1 MRLILYLLF
10 ILMPMQMMAKSTL
23 ATTDIVD
30 EQHLLEL
37 LDEYIDRRELYT
49 EQKEEKIKQLKLKLR
64 IADSNTS
71 RLSILNTIYHEY
83 YTYRYDSAMVY
94 ANRGLSLALSDN
106 NTYYATLNRIN
117 RAAVL
122 STGGFYSQAETLL
135 NEIGENNVP
144 HQLKQ
149 YYYYTTTWLYSYW
162 EAFCDKS
169 EFKDYY
175 RQKKLQI
182 LRLTVNT
189 THSNYVGLYAYL
201 SGELAYLENPLGKNV
216 LRHYT
221 IAINNSPVNS
231 RVHASAAYCIAR
243 YYREIGNMQLYEKYI
258 VEAAISDI
266 VCPLKENLALQEL
279 STYLYKKDTK
289 YADRAARYI
298 YCSMEDAKFYNNRLR
313 MLEISSILPII
324 ATANQEALAH
334 KERIV
339 RGVLAVVSFLSL
351 VLFAMAIFGY
361 KQNKWLVTS
370 RREVKSQN
378 RQLTELNEKLIATNH
393 RRETYMRLFMDISA
407 VYIRKIIEYRK
418 LVSRKIKANQAADLL
433 KTINSYK
440 LAEEEATT
448 FYTRFDR
455 AFIELYPGFVDEL
468 NSLLL
473 PESKIAQPSPNSL
486 TTEVRIYALMR
497 LGVTDSQEI
506 ATLLFYS
513 TQTIYNY
520 KSAMRA
526 RAINRDTFDD
536 DINRLCHVGQVI
548 QIFAL
553 IHFATSCSTSGEM
566 VSSICW
572 YSVTMPVLQCW
583 NRWLTPSIFFI
594 ECLQLA
600 SPFSI
605 LVVLAS
611 QSTCVSLVPLRAN
624 TGHFISGNSL
634 PTSTVRKWRM
644 YGVSACCNALMV
656 TGLRATGT
664 SSMFISLAF
673 LPLAISSSALLM
685 LLQ

>member
-30 EQHLLEL
+30 EQHLLKL

-49 EQKEEKIKQLKLKLR
+49 EQKEEKIKQLKIKLR

-71 RLSILNTIYHEY
+71 RLSILNTIYREY

-94 ANRGLSLALSDN
+94 ANRGLSLALSYN

-175 RQKKLQI
+175 RQKKLQF

-221 IAINNSPVNS
+221 IAINNSLVNS

-258 VEAAISDI
+258 VEAAISDM

-279 STYLYKKDTK
+279 STYLYKKDPK
-289 YADRAARYI
+289 YANRAARYI
-298 YCSMEDAKFYNNRLR
+298 YCSMEDAQFYNNRLR
-313 MLEISSILPII
+313 MLEISNIQPII

-351 VLFAMAIFGY
+351 VLLGMALLGY
-361 KQNKWLVTS
+361 KQTKWLARS

-378 RQLTELNEKLIATNH
+378 LKLTELNEKLIATNH

-407 VYIRKIIEYRK
+407 VYIRKLIEYRK
-418 LVSRKIKANQAADLL
+418 LVGRKIKANQTADLL

-455 AFIELYPGFVDEL
+455 AFIELYPGFVEEL
-468 NSLLL
+468 NHLLL
-473 PESKIAQPSPNSL
+473 PDAKIELPSPNSL
-486 TTEVRIYALMR
+486 TTEVRIFALMR

-520 KSAMRA
+520 KSAMRT
-526 RAINRDTFDD
+526 RAINRETFDE
-536 DINRLCHVGQVI
+536 DINRLCHVG
-548 QIFAL
+548 
-553 IHFATSCSTSGEM
+553 
-566 VSSICW
+566 
-572 YSVTMPVLQCW
+572 
-583 NRWLTPSIFFI
+583 
-594 ECLQLA
+594 
-600 SPFSI
+600 
-605 LVVLAS
+605 
-611 QSTCVSLVPLRAN
+611 
-624 TGHFISGNSL
+624 
-634 PTSTVRKWRM
+634 
-644 YGVSACCNALMV
+644 
-656 TGLRATGT
+656 
-664 SSMFISLAF
+664 
-673 LPLAISSSALLM
+673 
-685 LLQ
+685 

>member
-1 MRLILYLLF
+1 MRLILYLVF
-10 ILMPMQMMAKSTL
+10 ILMPMNIMAKSTL

-30 EQHLLEL
+30 KQQLLRL
-37 LDEYIDRRELYT
+37 LDGYIERRHLYT
-49 EQKEEKIKQLKLKLR
+49 EQKEEKIKQLKIKLR
-64 IADSNTS
+64 IAENNNS
-71 RLSILNTIYHEY
+71 RLSILNTIYREY

-94 ANRGLSLALSDN
+94 ANRGLALALSDN

-135 NEIGENNVP
+135 NEIGEKNVP
-144 HQLKQ
+144 LQLKQ

-162 EAFCDKS
+162 ESFCDKS

-175 RQKKLQI
+175 RQKKHHFLQ
-182 LRLTVNT
+182 LTVNT
-189 THSNYVGLYAYL
+189 TPNNYVALYAYF
-201 SGELAYLENPLGKNV
+201 SGELAFLENPLSKTV

-221 IAINNSPVNS
+221 TALNNSPVNS

-243 YYREIGNMQLYEKYI
+243 YYREMGNMQLYEKYI
-258 VEAAISDI
+258 VEAAISDM

-279 STYLYKKDTK
+279 STYLYKKDSK
-289 YADRAARYI
+289 YANYAARYI
-298 YCSMEDAKFYNNRLR
+298 YIYMEDAQFYNNRLR
-313 MLEISSILPII
+313 MLEISNILPII

-351 VLFAMAIFGY
+351 VLLGMALLGY
-361 KQNKWLVTS
+361 KQTKWLARS

-378 RQLTELNEKLIATNH
+378 LKLTELNEKLIATNH

-407 VYIRKIIEYRK
+407 VYIRKLIEYRK
-418 LVSRKIKANQAADLL
+418 LVGRKIKANQTADLL

-440 LAEEEATT
+440 LAEEEANT

-455 AFIELYPGFVDEL
+455 AFIELYPGFVEEL

-473 PESKIAQPSPNSL
+473 PDAQIELPSPNSL

-520 KSAMRA
+520 KSAMRT
-526 RAINRDTFDD
+526 RAINRETFDE
-536 DINRLCHVGQVI
+536 DINRLCHVG
-548 QIFAL
+548 
-553 IHFATSCSTSGEM
+553 
-566 VSSICW
+566 
-572 YSVTMPVLQCW
+572 
-583 NRWLTPSIFFI
+583 
-594 ECLQLA
+594 
-600 SPFSI
+600 
-605 LVVLAS
+605 
-611 QSTCVSLVPLRAN
+611 
-624 TGHFISGNSL
+624 
-634 PTSTVRKWRM
+634 
-644 YGVSACCNALMV
+644 
-656 TGLRATGT
+656 
-664 SSMFISLAF
+664 
-673 LPLAISSSALLM
+673 
-685 LLQ
+685 

>member
-1 MRLILYLLF
+1 MRLFLYIILALLP
-10 ILMPMQMMAKSTL
+10 LHVMAKSTL
-23 ATTDIVD
+23 ATANADN
-30 EQHLLEL
+30 EQQLLKL
-37 LDEYIDRRELYT
+37 LDSYIDKRNTYSEI
-49 EQKEEKIKQLKLKLR
+49 KEEKIKKLKLKLR
-64 IADSNTS
+64 TADNNSS
-71 RLSILNTIYHEY
+71 RLSLLNTIYHEY
-83 YTYRYDSAMVY
+83 YTYSYDSAMVY
-94 ANRGLSLALSDN
+94 ANRGLALAQSVN
-106 NTYYATLNRIN
+106 NAYYTTLNRIN

-122 STGGFYSQAETLL
+122 STGGFYSQSEKLL
-135 NEIGENNVP
+135 QEIDTKIIP
-144 HQLKQ
+144 TQLLQ
-149 YYYYTTTWLYSYW
+149 YYYYTTTWLYNYW
-162 EAFCDKS
+162 ESFCKDS
-169 EFKDYY
+169 EFKNYY
-175 RQKKLQI
+175 HQKRYHFLKLAVEATDHNNVA
-182 LRLTVNT
+182 L
-189 THSNYVGLYAYL
+189 HAYL
-201 SGELAYLENPLGKNV
+201 SGELVFLENSLSRTV
-216 LRHYT
+216 LHQYMK
-221 IAINNSPVNS
+221 ALNNSNINI
-231 RVHASAAYCIAR
+231 RVHASSAYGIAR
-243 YYREIGNMQLYEKYI
+243 YYREMGNMQLYEKYI
-258 VEAAISDI
+258 IEAAISDM

-279 STYLYKKDTK
+279 STYLYKKDSK

-298 YCSMEDAKFYNNRLR
+298 YCSMEDAQFYNNRLR

-351 VLFAMAIFGY
+351 VLLAMAIFGY

-407 VYIRKIIEYRK
+407 VYIRKLIEYRK

-473 PESKIAQPSPNSL
+473 PESKIAQPSPNCL
-486 TTEVRIYALMR
+486 TTESRIYALMR

-536 DINRLCHVGQVI
+536 DINRLCHVG
-548 QIFAL
+548 
-553 IHFATSCSTSGEM
+553 
-566 VSSICW
+566 
-572 YSVTMPVLQCW
+572 
-583 NRWLTPSIFFI
+583 
-594 ECLQLA
+594 
-600 SPFSI
+600 
-605 LVVLAS
+605 
-611 QSTCVSLVPLRAN
+611 
-624 TGHFISGNSL
+624 
-634 PTSTVRKWRM
+634 
-644 YGVSACCNALMV
+644 
-656 TGLRATGT
+656 
-664 SSMFISLAF
+664 
-673 LPLAISSSALLM
+673 
-685 LLQ
+685 

>member
-30 EQHLLEL
+30 EQHLLKL

-71 RLSILNTIYHEY
+71 RLSILNTIYREY

-94 ANRGLSLALSDN
+94 ANRGLSLALSYN

-175 RQKKLQI
+175 RQKKLQF

-189 THSNYVGLYAYL
+189 THSNNVGLYAYL

-221 IAINNSPVNS
+221 IAINNSLVNS

-258 VEAAISDI
+258 VEAAISDM

-279 STYLYKKDTK
+279 STYLYKKDPK
-289 YADRAARYI
+289 YANRAARYI
-298 YCSMEDAKFYNNRLR
+298 YCSMKDAQFYNNRLR
-313 MLEISSILPII
+313 MLEISNIQPII

-351 VLFAMAIFGY
+351 VLLGMALLGY
-361 KQNKWLVTS
+361 KQTKWLARS

-378 RQLTELNEKLIATNH
+378 LKLTELNEKLIATNH

-407 VYIRKIIEYRK
+407 VYIRKLIEYRK
-418 LVSRKIKANQAADLL
+418 LVGRKIKANQTADLL

-455 AFIELYPGFVDEL
+455 AFIELYPSFVEEL
-468 NSLLL
+468 NHLLL
-473 PESKIAQPSPNSL
+473 PDAKIELPSPNSL
-486 TTEVRIYALMR
+486 TTEVRIFALMR

-520 KSAMRA
+520 KSAMRT
-526 RAINRDTFDD
+526 RAINRETFDE
-536 DINRLCHVGQVI
+536 DINRLCHVG
-548 QIFAL
+548 
-553 IHFATSCSTSGEM
+553 
-566 VSSICW
+566 
-572 YSVTMPVLQCW
+572 
-583 NRWLTPSIFFI
+583 
-594 ECLQLA
+594 
-600 SPFSI
+600 
-605 LVVLAS
+605 
-611 QSTCVSLVPLRAN
+611 
-624 TGHFISGNSL
+624 
-634 PTSTVRKWRM
+634 
-644 YGVSACCNALMV
+644 
-656 TGLRATGT
+656 
-664 SSMFISLAF
+664 
-673 LPLAISSSALLM
+673 
-685 LLQ
+685 

>member
-1 MRLILYLLF
+1 MRLILYILF
-10 ILMPMQMMAKSTL
+10 IFMPMQMMAKSTL

-30 EQHLLEL
+30 EQHLLKL

-49 EQKEEKIKQLKLKLR
+49 EQKEEKIKQLKIKLR
-64 IADSNTS
+64 MAHNNDK
-71 RLSILNTIYHEY
+71 RLSILDAIYREY
-83 YTYRYDSAMVY
+83 YTYNYDSAMVY
-94 ANRGLSLALSDN
+94 TNRGLALALTDN
-106 NTYYATLNRIN
+106 NTYFATLNRIN

-135 NEIGENNVP
+135 NEIGEKNVP
-144 HQLKQ
+144 QQLKQ
-149 YYYYTTTWLYSYW
+149 YYYYTTTWLYNYW
-162 EAFCDKS
+162 ESFCDKS
-169 EFKDYY
+169 EFKNYY
-175 RQKKLQI
+175 RQKKLQF

-201 SGELAYLENPLGKNV
+201 SGELAYLENPLGKDV

-243 YYREIGNMQLYEKYI
+243 YNRELGNMQLYEKYI

-279 STYLYKKDTK
+279 STYLYKKNSK
-289 YADRAARYI
+289 YANYAARYI
-298 YCSMEDAKFYNNRLR
+298 YISMEEFYNNRLR
-313 MLEISSILPII
+313 MLEISNILPII
-324 ATANQEALAH
+324 ANANQEALAH

-361 KQNKWLVTS
+361 KQNKWLARS

-378 RQLTELNEKLIATNH
+378 LKLTELNEKLIATNH

-407 VYIRKIIEYRK
+407 VYIRKLIEYRK
-418 LVSRKIKANQAADLL
+418 LVGRKIKANQTADLL

-455 AFIELYPGFVDEL
+455 AFIELYPSFVEEL

-473 PESKIAQPSPNSL
+473 PNVQIEQPSPNSL

-520 KSAMRA
+520 KSAMRT
-526 RAINRDTFDD
+526 RAINRETFDE
-536 DINRLCHVGQVI
+536 DINRLCHVG
-548 QIFAL
+548 
-553 IHFATSCSTSGEM
+553 
-566 VSSICW
+566 
-572 YSVTMPVLQCW
+572 
-583 NRWLTPSIFFI
+583 
-594 ECLQLA
+594 
-600 SPFSI
+600 
-605 LVVLAS
+605 
-611 QSTCVSLVPLRAN
+611 
-624 TGHFISGNSL
+624 
-634 PTSTVRKWRM
+634 
-644 YGVSACCNALMV
+644 
-656 TGLRATGT
+656 
-664 SSMFISLAF
+664 
-673 LPLAISSSALLM
+673 
-685 LLQ
+685 

>member
-1 MRLILYLLF
+1 MRLILYLVF
-10 ILMPMQMMAKSTL
+10 ILMPMNIMAKSTL

-30 EQHLLEL
+30 EQRLLRL
-37 LDEYIDRRELYT
+37 LDGYIERRNLYT
-49 EQKEEKIKQLKLKLR
+49 EQKEEKIKQLKIKLR
-64 IADSNTS
+64 IAENNNS
-71 RLSILNTIYHEY
+71 RLSILNAIYREY

-94 ANRGLSLALSDN
+94 ANRGLALALSNN

-135 NEIGENNVP
+135 NEIGEKNVP
-144 HQLKQ
+144 LQLKQ

-162 EAFCDKS
+162 ESFCDKS

-175 RQKKLQI
+175 RQKKHHFLQ
-182 LRLTVNT
+182 LTVNT
-189 THSNYVGLYAYL
+189 THNNYVALYAYF
-201 SGELAYLENPLGKNV
+201 SGELAFLENPLSKTV

-221 IAINNSPVNS
+221 TALNNSSVNS

-243 YYREIGNMQLYEKYI
+243 YYREMGNMQLYEKYI

-279 STYLYKKDTK
+279 STYLYKKNSK
-289 YADRAARYI
+289 YANYAARYI
-298 YCSMEDAKFYNNRLR
+298 YISMEDAQFYNNRLR
-313 MLEISSILPII
+313 MLEISNILPII
-324 ATANQEALAH
+324 ANANQEALAH

-361 KQNKWLVTS
+361 KQNKWLARS

-378 RQLTELNEKLIATNH
+378 LKLTELNEKLIATNH

-407 VYIRKIIEYRK
+407 VYIRKLIEYRK
-418 LVSRKIKANQAADLL
+418 LVGRKIKANQTADLL

-455 AFIELYPGFVDEL
+455 AFIELYPSFVEEL

-473 PESKIAQPSPNSL
+473 PNVQIEQPSPNSL

-520 KSAMRA
+520 KSAMRT
-526 RAINRDTFDD
+526 RAINRETFDE
-536 DINRLCHVGQVI
+536 DINRLCHVG
-548 QIFAL
+548 
-553 IHFATSCSTSGEM
+553 
-566 VSSICW
+566 
-572 YSVTMPVLQCW
+572 
-583 NRWLTPSIFFI
+583 
-594 ECLQLA
+594 
-600 SPFSI
+600 
-605 LVVLAS
+605 
-611 QSTCVSLVPLRAN
+611 
-624 TGHFISGNSL
+624 
-634 PTSTVRKWRM
+634 
-644 YGVSACCNALMV
+644 
-656 TGLRATGT
+656 
-664 SSMFISLAF
+664 
-673 LPLAISSSALLM
+673 
-685 LLQ
+685 

>member
-1 MRLILYLLF
+1 MRLFLYIILALLP
-10 ILMPMQMMAKSTL
+10 LHVMAKSTL
-23 ATTDIVD
+23 ATANADN
-30 EQHLLEL
+30 EQQLLKL
-37 LDEYIDRRELYT
+37 LDSYIDKRNTYSEI
-49 EQKEEKIKQLKLKLR
+49 KEEKIKKLKLKLR
-64 IADSNTS
+64 TADNNSS
-71 RLSILNTIYHEY
+71 RLSLLNTIYHEY
-83 YTYRYDSAMVY
+83 YTYSYDSAMVY
-94 ANRGLSLALSDN
+94 ANRGLALALSDN

-169 EFKDYY
+169 EFKYYY
-175 RQKKLQI
+175 RQKKHHFLQ
-182 LRLTVNT
+182 LTVNAT
-189 THSNYVGLYAYL
+189 PNNYVDLHAYL
-201 SGELAYLENPLGKNV
+201 SGELAFLENPLSKTV
-216 LRHYT
+216 LRYYT
-221 IAINNSPVNS
+221 TALNNSPVNS

-243 YYREIGNMQLYEKYI
+243 YYQEMGDMQRYEQYI

-266 VCPLKENLALQEL
+266 VCPLKENLALQEF
-279 STYLYKKDTK
+279 STYLYTKDAK

-313 MLEISSILPII
+313 MLEISNILPII

-339 RGVLAVVSFLSL
+339 RGVLAVMSFLSL
-351 VLFAMAIFGY
+351 VLLAMAIFGY
-361 KQNKWLVTS
+361 KQNKWLARS
-370 RREVKSQN
+370 RREVRSQN

-407 VYIRKIIEYRK
+407 VYIRKLIEYRK

-520 KSAMRA
+520 KSSMRA
-526 RAINRDTFDD
+526 RAINRDTFDE
-536 DINRLCHVGQVI
+536 DINRLCHVG
-548 QIFAL
+548 
-553 IHFATSCSTSGEM
+553 
-566 VSSICW
+566 
-572 YSVTMPVLQCW
+572 
-583 NRWLTPSIFFI
+583 
-594 ECLQLA
+594 
-600 SPFSI
+600 
-605 LVVLAS
+605 
-611 QSTCVSLVPLRAN
+611 
-624 TGHFISGNSL
+624 
-634 PTSTVRKWRM
+634 
-644 YGVSACCNALMV
+644 
-656 TGLRATGT
+656 
-664 SSMFISLAF
+664 
-673 LPLAISSSALLM
+673 
-685 LLQ
+685 

>member
-135 NEIGENNVP
+135 NEIGENTVP

-162 EAFCDKS
+162 ESFCDKS

-175 RQKKLQI
+175 RQKKLQF
-182 LRLTVNT
+182 LQLTVNT

-221 IAINNSPVNS
+221 IAINNSSVNS
-231 RVHASAAYCIAR
+231 RVHASAAYSIAR
-243 YYREIGNMQLYEKYI
+243 YYREIGNIQLYEKYI
-258 VEAAISDI
+258 VEAAISDM

-279 STYLYKKDTK
+279 STYLYKKGPK
-289 YADRAARYI
+289 YANRAARYI
-298 YCSMEDAKFYNNRLR
+298 YCSMEDAQFYNNRLR
-313 MLEISSILPII
+313 MLEISNILPII

-351 VLFAMAIFGY
+351 VLLGMALLGY
-361 KQNKWLVTS
+361 KQTKRLARS

-378 RQLTELNEKLIATNH
+378 LKLTELNEKLIATNH

-407 VYIRKIIEYRK
+407 VYIRKLIEYRK
-418 LVSRKIKANQAADLL
+418 LVGRKIKANQTADLL

-455 AFIELYPGFVDEL
+455 AFIELYPGFVEEL
-468 NSLLL
+468 NHLLL
-473 PESKIAQPSPNSL
+473 PDAKIELPSPNSL
-486 TTEVRIYALMR
+486 TTEVRIFALMR

-520 KSAMRA
+520 KSAMRT
-526 RAINRDTFDD
+526 RAINRETFDE
-536 DINRLCHVGQVI
+536 DINRLCHVG
-548 QIFAL
+548 
-553 IHFATSCSTSGEM
+553 
-566 VSSICW
+566 
-572 YSVTMPVLQCW
+572 
-583 NRWLTPSIFFI
+583 
-594 ECLQLA
+594 
-600 SPFSI
+600 
-605 LVVLAS
+605 
-611 QSTCVSLVPLRAN
+611 
-624 TGHFISGNSL
+624 
-634 PTSTVRKWRM
+634 
-644 YGVSACCNALMV
+644 
-656 TGLRATGT
+656 
-664 SSMFISLAF
+664 
-673 LPLAISSSALLM
+673 
-685 LLQ
+685 

>member
-1 MRLILYLLF
+1 MRLFLYIILALLP
-10 ILMPMQMMAKSTL
+10 LHVMAKSTL

-64 IADSNTS
+64 IAYSNTS

-258 VEAAISDI
+258 IEAAISDM

-520 KSAMRA
+520 KSSMRA

-536 DINRLCHVGQVI
+536 DINRLCHVG
-548 QIFAL
+548 
-553 IHFATSCSTSGEM
+553 
-566 VSSICW
+566 
-572 YSVTMPVLQCW
+572 
-583 NRWLTPSIFFI
+583 
-594 ECLQLA
+594 
-600 SPFSI
+600 
-605 LVVLAS
+605 
-611 QSTCVSLVPLRAN
+611 
-624 TGHFISGNSL
+624 
-634 PTSTVRKWRM
+634 
-644 YGVSACCNALMV
+644 
-656 TGLRATGT
+656 
-664 SSMFISLAF
+664 
-673 LPLAISSSALLM
+673 
-685 LLQ
+685 

>member
-1 MRLILYLLF
+1 MRLFLYIILALLP
-10 ILMPMQMMAKSTL
+10 LHVMAKSAL
-23 ATTDIVD
+23 ATANADN
-30 EQHLLEL
+30 EQQLLKL
-37 LDEYIDRRELYT
+37 LDSYIDKRNTYSEI
-49 EQKEEKIKQLKLKLR
+49 KEEKIKKLKLKLR
-64 IADSNTS
+64 TADNNSS
-71 RLSILNTIYHEY
+71 RLSLLNTIYHEY
-83 YTYRYDSAMVY
+83 YTYSYDSAMVY
-94 ANRGLSLALSDN
+94 ANRGLALALSDN

-149 YYYYTTTWLYSYW
+149 YYYYTTTWLYNYW
-162 EAFCDKS
+162 ESFCDKS
-169 EFKDYY
+169 EFKYYY
-175 RQKKLQI
+175 RQKKHHFLQ
-182 LRLTVNT
+182 LTVNAT
-189 THSNYVGLYAYL
+189 PNNYVDLHAYL
-201 SGELAYLENPLGKNV
+201 SGELAFLENPLSKTV
-216 LRHYT
+216 LRYYT
-221 IAINNSPVNS
+221 TALNNSPVNS

-243 YYREIGNMQLYEKYI
+243 YYQEMGDMQRYEQYI

-266 VCPLKENLALQEL
+266 VCPLKENLALQEF
-279 STYLYKKDTK
+279 STYLYTKDTK

-313 MLEISSILPII
+313 MLEISNILPII
-324 ATANQEALAH
+324 ATANQEAMAH

-339 RGVLAVVSFLSL
+339 RGVLSVVSFLSL

-407 VYIRKIIEYRK
+407 VYIRKLIEYRK

-520 KSAMRA
+520 KSSMRA

-536 DINRLCHVGQVI
+536 DINRLCHVG
-548 QIFAL
+548 
-553 IHFATSCSTSGEM
+553 
-566 VSSICW
+566 
-572 YSVTMPVLQCW
+572 
-583 NRWLTPSIFFI
+583 
-594 ECLQLA
+594 
-600 SPFSI
+600 
-605 LVVLAS
+605 
-611 QSTCVSLVPLRAN
+611 
-624 TGHFISGNSL
+624 
-634 PTSTVRKWRM
+634 
-644 YGVSACCNALMV
+644 
-656 TGLRATGT
+656 
-664 SSMFISLAF
+664 
-673 LPLAISSSALLM
+673 
-685 LLQ
+685 